1 MLIGELAK
9 KSGISIDTIRFYE
22 KKGLIDSALIKRR
35 TNNYREYSDD
45 SVERLRLIQLF
56 KRLGFTLAEI
66 QEGIE
71 PFVSGQLTVNQKQ
84 YLVRKK
90 LKQVEEQIEELKM
103 KLVYLTKFLHSVC

>member
-45 SVERLRLIQLF
+45 SVERLGLIQLF

-66 QEGIE
+66 QAGIE

-84 YLVRKK
+84 HLVSKK

-103 KLVYLTKFLHSVC
+103 IKIHLSDKLASLS